1 MLVVLNNKCNFTLKE
16 FAEYQKNLKSINTK
30 HKLILCPSNIYISKF
45 ELENIF
51 LGAQNVSAF
60 DNGAYTGEV
69 SAVQLKS
76 LDVKYSLVG
85 HSERRVYF
93 KEDNNS
99 IKNKIEMLLKNNI
112 VPIYCIGELSKKA
125 NNSEIIKELEILK
138 QVNDSDKIIIA
149 YEPLWAIGTGMQ
161 PNINELENI
170 IKLIKSQ
177 FPNNKVL
184 YGGSVNEKNITNLKS
199 SLIDGYLLGGISL
212 HPDRINSLLSKLN

>member
-1 MLVVLNNKCNFTLKE
+1 MLVVLNNKCNFTLNE
-16 FAEYQKNLKSINTK
+16 FVEYQKKLKSINTK

-199 SLIDGYLLGGISL
+199 NLIDGYLLGGISL